1 MKNKKMK
8 RVMIL
13 GIIVVALSLFLY
25 LLSRGEDASI
35 YYGEIEPDSYDVYAT
50 VPGII
55 DELLVREGEK
65 IQAEQVVMS
74 LDASSA
80 AILQEKAELAD
91 QIALENVDKSVS
103 PVREEER
110 NIQNS
115 SISQLISQRNA
126 MSDSILGA
134 KSLYEQ
140 SLSSSEALKTAY
152 ELQQSNYDKML
163 VLFETGAVSRQ
174 DLDVARLALVNSK
187 SAYDSARLKSDKAQ
201 SDINSLINQ
210 RTGLDAQI
218 SAAEEQLK
226 SMNAGY
232 DEPDQRIAA
241 LNSEM
246 IALDAQLAKINA
258 DKYEIKALNGGVVES
273 INYAKGEYVSTGAPV
288 ISLYNPKKTL
298 VKIYIHEKDLT
309 KISLGMEMEFKL
321 EVEKDIKLKGMVK
334 RIATEPM
341 FTPVNVVMSEDR
353 ERLVYLVELELTM
366 TDQVRPGM
374 LISTDFGELE

>member
-1 MKNKKMK
+1 MKNKKWK
-8 RVMIL
+8 RLLIPAIIL
-13 GIIVVALSLFLY
+13 IVLSVFLY
-25 LLSRGEDASI
+25 VVSQNENTSI
-35 YYGEIEPDSYDVYAT
+35 YYGEIEPDSYDVYAS
-50 VPGII
+50 VPGTIT
-55 DELLVREGEK
+55 DLLVSEGEK
-65 IQAEQVVMS
+65 IQSEQVVMK
-74 LDASSA
+74 LNGVSA
-80 AILQEKAELAD
+80 DLLQKKAELAR
-91 QIALENVDKSVS
+91 QIALEKVDIATS
-103 PVREEER
+103 PAQEEEL
-110 NIQNS
+110 NIQNDG
-115 SISQLISQRNA
+115 IKQLTSQRDA

-134 KSLYEQ
+134 KALYEQ
-140 SLSSSEALKTAY
+140 SISTSDALELAY

-174 DLDVARLALVNSK
+174 DLDAARLALVNSK

-218 SAAEEQLK
+218 SAEEEQLK

-246 IALDAQLAKINA
+246 IALDAEVAKINA
-258 DKYEIKALNGGVVES
+258 DKYNIQALKGGVVES
-273 INYAKGEYVSTGAPV
+273 INYAEGEYVSVGAPV
-288 ISLYNPKKTL
+288 ISLYNPEKTL

-334 RIATEPM
+334 RIASEPM

-353 ERLVYLVELELTM
+353 ERLVYLVEVELVM

-374 LISTDFGELE
+374 LISTDFEELE